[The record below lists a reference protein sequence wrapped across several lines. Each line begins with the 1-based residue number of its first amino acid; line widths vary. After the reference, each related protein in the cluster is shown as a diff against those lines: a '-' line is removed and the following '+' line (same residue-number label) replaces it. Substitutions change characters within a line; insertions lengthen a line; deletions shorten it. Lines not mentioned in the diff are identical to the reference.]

1 MELQSFRIQWEIC
14 LPPCFN
20 ITKASSTHP
29 EDQGPQWENT
39 KCSPSVLP
47 GSYTYHRAQRGKSGG
62 ILPCGLENRYMSF
75 SWVRSLRK
83 ETKPWKIELVTTV
96 MHPVCIQIPDKLT
109 YPPLQQTSA
118 IGLDPAQRIS
128 GSVLFYRSLISKAVE
143 LSHLYPQ
150 QASLIDCSI
159 LVHLTQPQPR
169 KASLYPANLSIPW

>member
-1 MELQSFRIQWEIC
+1 MCDRNRNQNAFSKPATNVSVSLLKGPQDYAVMELQSFRIQWEIC

-109 YPPLQQTSA
+109 YPPL
-118 IGLDPAQRIS
+118 
-128 GSVLFYRSLISKAVE
+128 
-143 LSHLYPQ
+143 
-150 QASLIDCSI
+150 
-159 LVHLTQPQPR
+159 
-169 KASLYPANLSIPW
+169 